1 MSHLD
6 GLRQLVLFPGLGAF
20 NAPQSRLHTVG
31 YSLRENVRP
40 SKHRLRGNS
49 HSSRSAGGRA
59 PEELDRFFLVHRRI
73 KACFAPERKY
83 AGIAFKD
90 TCCVTY
96 NDRLKVAMDAVGMTR
111 KTLATHLGVSSAA
124 VGQVLSGSTKMFDA
138 VNHTKACIALNVSP
152 LWLATGEGDMLLAGG
167 ASSGLTIGTFEGAV
181 DLLSKALNA
190 MDDDQR
196 DRVEQR
202 MRTFCQAP
210 DSTRA
215 RAALVNELVTPK
227 AASRKAA

>member
-6 GLRQLVLFPGLGAF
+6 GLRQLVLFPGLGSL
-20 NAPQSRLHTVG
+20 NAPQRRLHTVG
-31 YSLRENVRP
+31 YPLRENVRP

-49 HSSRSAGGRA
+49 HGSRSAGGRA

-73 KACFAPERKY
+73 KACFASERKY

-96 NDRLKVAMDAVGMTR
+96 NDRLKVAMDAAGMTR

-138 VNHTKACIALNVSP
+138 VNHTKACIALKVSP
-152 LWLATGEGDMLLAGG
+152 LWLATGEGDMLLTDG
-167 ASSGLTIGTFEGAV
+167 ASTGHTMSTFEGAV
-181 DLLSKALNA
+181 DLLSQALNA

-215 RAALVNELVTPK
+215 RDALVAELLPK
-227 AASRKAA
+227 AESRKAA